1 MAIHESGQMYLE
13 TIYILSQNS
22 AFVRAIDVGE
32 QLGFTKPSV
41 SRAMSILKK
50 DGYVNVNV
58 DADGATTLTETGL
71 AIAKTMYTRHT
82 VLSQMLME
90 LGVDE
95 ETATEDACRIE
106 HVISEKSFAAVQ
118 AHLEQVTKMREDA
131 HGQ

>member
-1 MAIHESGQMYLE
+1 
-13 TIYILSQNS
+13 
-22 AFVRAIDVGE
+22 
-32 QLGFTKPSV
+32 
-41 SRAMSILKK
+41 
-50 DGYVNVNV
+50 
-58 DADGATTLTETGL
+58 
-71 AIAKTMYTRHT
+71 MYTRHT

-118 AHLEQVTKMREDA
+118 ARLEQVTKMREDA